1 MSLTFLTNTIAVFRP
16 THKEYDFLQFDP
28 SRHSWSLRDPLTVE
42 GIHKNYPHALVG
54 RETFLQFWNTTGRK
68 ELRFIVLSD
77 ILKLAGPNGSTLW
90 IPVIRL
96 NRGASYHNN
105 FNKIKKNTLV
115 NVVAP
120 AGTQVGRWNE
130 VAPAPVPVPAPAPAP
145 ASNAPVHA
153 PVPAP
158 VSSRVRTPVVIPSN
172 LPQSLI
178 PRFKEVAQSMDTIL
192 SSNHYT
198 TQEKASQIMH
208 QVARSIREVI
218 KTVEREKTVPQ
229 FVAQLIAQ
237 HAVESGQTCPIS
249 YDDITVDDAAVTSC
263 YHVFS
268 KETIEMYRATGNMTC
283 PVCRQ
288 ECSITRAL

>member
-1 MSLTFLTNTIAVFRP
+1 MSLTFGTNIIAVFRP
-16 THKEYDFLQFDP
+16 THKEYDFLQFDRT
-28 SRHSWSLRDPLTVE
+28 RHSWSLMSPPTIE

-68 ELRFIVLSD
+68 ELQFHVLGD
-77 ILKLAGPNGSTLW
+77 ILKLAGATGTTLW

-96 NRGASYHNN
+96 NRGTRYHST
-105 FNKIKKNTLV
+105 FNIIKKNTLA

-130 VAPAPVPVPAPAPAP
+130 APPPPVPEPVPAPAPAP
-145 ASNAPVHA
+145 ASNVPVHA
-153 PVPAP
+153 P
-158 VSSRVRTPVVIPSN
+158 RVRTPVVIPSN

-178 PRFKEVAQSMDTIL
+178 PHFREVAQSMDTIL
-192 SSNHYT
+192 TGNTISA
-198 TQEKASQIMH
+198 QEKSSQIMH
-208 QVARSIREVI
+208 RFARSIRDVI

-229 FVAQLIAQ
+229 FVAKLIAQ
-237 HAVESGQTCPIS
+237 RAMESGETCPIS
-249 YDDITVDDAAVTSC
+249 YDDITVDEAAVTSC

-268 KETIEMYRATGNMTC
+268 KESIEMYRAAGNMTC

-288 ECSITRAL
+288 ECSITRAV